1 MRKFFTVKTR
11 WPESI
16 WGTVNHGARS
26 GAVTFGGLGCVGSTH
41 VADKAVDAGMGTTQ
55 TTYTGAGQMQRTLF
69 WMVALVSYC
78 TMGLVSN
85 AAEKQLL
92 LLGQGPD
99 GHPRLTHE
107 YRAGVRVVARCLES
121 HPGIKLRVASADGS
135 WPEGPDL
142 IRQADGVVLFLS
154 EGAKWIQEDSRRFQ
168 AFAQLAQRQGG
179 LVVLHWGMGTRPANY
194 IDRFLQLFGACHGGQ
209 DRKYQVVQQ
218 VAQITGP
225 THPVTSGI
233 KDFDIRD
240 EFYYRLKRVRSASP
254 PTPLLTVP
262 IDGRREMVSW
272 AWQRPD
278 GGRSFGF
285 SGLHFHENWARIEYR
300 RLVVQGV
307 LWTLQLPIPANG
319 LAVEVTDEDLLL
331 KRP

>member
-1 MRKFFTVKTR
+1 
-11 WPESI
+11 
-16 WGTVNHGARS
+16 
-26 GAVTFGGLGCVGSTH
+26 
-41 VADKAVDAGMGTTQ
+41 
-55 TTYTGAGQMQRTLF
+55 MQRTPF
-69 WMVALVSYC
+69 WMLLLVISWSMAVASH
-78 TMGLVSN
+78 
-85 AAEKQLL
+85 AAEKRLL

-107 YRAGVRVVARCLES
+107 YRAGVRVVARCLQS
-121 HPGIKLRVASADGS
+121 HPDVKLRVVSADGS

-142 IRQADGVVLFLS
+142 IRQADAVVLFLS
-154 EGAKWIQEDSRRFQ
+154 EGAKWLQQDARRFQ
-168 AFAQLAQRQGG
+168 AFAQLAQRRGG

-209 DRKYQVVQQ
+209 DRKYQVVQR
-218 VAQITGP
+218 VARIAP
-225 THPVTSGI
+225 PAHPVTSGI

-262 IDGRREMVSW
+262 IDGRREMVAW

-285 SGLHFHENWARIEYR
+285 SGLHFHENWARVEYR

-307 LWTLQLPIPANG
+307 LWTLQLPIPADG
-319 LAVEVTDEDLLL
+319 LAVGITPEDLRL